1 MVVRRRVRGRVDKLD
16 EHRRGVSSLRPS
28 AVAVTDLSI
37 LIVNT
42 QSRELLLLGLDAV
55 QRELA
60 DSGWR
65 VVPAGGEPPPPNLGR
80 AKFTGLETAPVAST
94 TGRTAEVLVLDNAS
108 TDGSVDAARAHPL
121 EPEVVALERRVG
133 KATADSILLRRAAG
147 AYGLLLNEDAELQ
160 PGALT
165 ALVTALDDDPGA
177 AAVGAR
183 LVRPDGAQQASAWAF
198 PSVRGALDAA
208 IGRPG
213 RVVQSTGTGVRRVD
227 WAQSAALLVRI
238 HAAREIGYFD
248 EDFFVY
254 SDEVD
259 FARRLANAGHHVLW
273 TSEATVVHH
282 EQLSTDLARA
292 ERRIV
297 EFHRGRD
304 RYLRKHHGAPSRWII
319 TALTVLTYAARA
331 AAALVLPGHDARRMW
346 LHVRAAA
353 DPSRGEGLREGAE
366 AFNRSRGG

>member
-1 MVVRRRVRGRVDKLD
+1 M
-16 EHRRGVSSLRPS
+16 
-28 AVAVTDLSI
+28 TDLSI

-42 QSRELLLLGLDAV
+42 QSRDLLLLGLDAV

-65 VVPAGGEPPPPNLGR
+65 VVPAGGEPMGPNLGR
-80 AKFTGLETAPVAST
+80 ARFTGLETVPIAST

-108 TDGSVDAARAHPL
+108 TDGSADAALAHPL
-121 EPEVVALERRVG
+121 KPEVVALDRRVG
-133 KATADSILLRRAAG
+133 KATADSTLLRRAVG
-147 AYGLLLNEDAELQ
+147 DYGLLLNEDAELQ
-160 PGALT
+160 PGSLT
-165 ALVTALDDDPGA
+165 ALVKALDEDPGA

-183 LVRPDGAQQASAWAF
+183 LIRPDGTQQPSAWAF
-198 PSVRGALDAA
+198 PSVRGAVQAA
-208 IGRPG
+208 IGQPD
-213 RVVQSTGTGVRRVD
+213 RVVQSLGTGVRRVD
-227 WAQSAALLVRI
+227 WAQSAALLVRV

-259 FARRLANAGHHVLW
+259 FARRLTNAGHHVLW
-273 TSEATVVHH
+273 TSEATVIHH

-304 RYLRKHHGAPSRWII
+304 RYLRKHHSAPERWAI

-331 AAALVLPGHDARRMW
+331 VAAVVLPGHDPRRYL

-353 DPSRGEGLREGAE
+353 QPGRGEGLREAAV
-366 AFNRSRGG
+366 AFNRERE

>member
-1 MVVRRRVRGRVDKLD
+1 M
-16 EHRRGVSSLRPS
+16 
-28 AVAVTDLSI
+28 TDLSI

-65 VVPAGGEPPPPNLGR
+65 VVPAGGEPAAPNLGR
-80 AKFTGLETAPVAST
+80 AKFTGLETVPVAST

-108 TDGSVDAARAHPL
+108 TDGSAEAAAAHPL
-121 EPEVVALERRVG
+121 APEVIALERRVG
-133 KATADSILLRRAAG
+133 KATADSTLLRQAVG
-147 AYGLLLNEDAELQ
+147 TYGLLLNEDAELQ

-165 ALVTALDDDPGA
+165 GLVSALDEDPGA
-177 AAVGAR
+177 AAVGAK
-183 LVRPDGAQQASAWAF
+183 LIRPDGTQQASAWAF
-198 PSVRGALDAA
+198 PSVGGAVLAA
-208 IGRPG
+208 VGKPD
-213 RVVQSTGTGVRRVD
+213 RVVQSVGTGIREVD
-227 WAQSAALLVRI
+227 WAQSAALLVRER
-238 HAAREIGYFD
+238 AAHEIGYFD

-259 FARRLANAGHHVLW
+259 FARRLRNAGHRVLW
-273 TSEATVVHH
+273 TSEAVVIHH

-304 RYLRKHHGAPSRWII
+304 RYLRKHHSLLERWVI

-331 AAALVLPGHDARRMW
+331 AAAIILPGHDPKRYL

-353 DPSRGEGLREGAE
+353 RPSHGEGLREAAE
-366 AFNRSRGG
+366 AFNRSRD

>member
-1 MVVRRRVRGRVDKLD
+1 M
-16 EHRRGVSSLRPS
+16 
-28 AVAVTDLSI
+28 TDLSI

-42 QSRELLLLGLDAV
+42 QSRDLLLLGLDAV

-65 VVPAGGEPPPPNLGR
+65 VVPAGGEPAAPNLGR
-80 AKFTGLETAPVAST
+80 ARYTGLEPTPVAST

-108 TDGSVDAARAHPL
+108 TDGSAEAARAHPIA
-121 EPEVVALERRVG
+121 PEVIALDRRVG
-133 KATADSILLRRAAG
+133 KATADSTLLRRAVG
-147 AYGLLLNEDAELQ
+147 KYGLLLNEDAELQ
-160 PGALT
+160 PGSLT
-165 ALVTALDDDPGA
+165 GLVTALDMDPSA
-177 AAVGAR
+177 AAVGAK
-183 LVRPDGAQQASAWAF
+183 LIRPDGAQQASAWAF
-198 PSVRGALDAA
+198 PSVRGAVFAA
-208 IGRPG
+208 IGQPD
-213 RVVQSTGTGVRRVD
+213 RVVQSVGTGVRQVD
-227 WAQSAALLVRI
+227 WAQSAALLVRVD
-238 HAAREIGYFD
+238 AARSVGYFD

-259 FARRLANAGHHVLW
+259 FARRLTDAGYRVLW
-273 TSEATVVHH
+273 NPLATVIHH

-304 RYLRKHHGAPSRWII
+304 RYLRKHHSLLQRWAI

-331 AAALVLPGHDARRMW
+331 GAAVVLPGHDPKRYL

-353 DPSRGEGLREGAE
+353 RPSRGEGLREAAE
-366 AFNRSRGG
+366 AFNRSRS

>member
-1 MVVRRRVRGRVDKLD
+1 M
-16 EHRRGVSSLRPS
+16 
-28 AVAVTDLSI
+28 TDLSI

-42 QSRELLLLGLDAV
+42 QSRDLLLLGLDAV
-55 QRELA
+55 QRELT

-65 VVPAGGEPPPPNLGR
+65 VVPAGGEPPGPNLGR
-80 AKFTGLETAPVAST
+80 AKFTGLEPEPVAST
-94 TGRTAEVLVLDNAS
+94 TGRTAEVFVLDNAS
-108 TDGSVDAARAHPL
+108 TDGSAEAARAHPIA
-121 EPEVVALERRVG
+121 PEVIALDARVG
-133 KATADSILLRRAAG
+133 KATADSMLLRRASG
-147 AYGLLLNEDAELQ
+147 VYGLLLNEDAELQ
-160 PGALT
+160 PGSLK
-165 ALVTALDDDPGA
+165 ALVSALDDDPEA

-198 PSVRGALDAA
+198 PSVRGAFEAA
-208 IGRPG
+208 TGRPG

-227 WAQSAALLVRI
+227 WAQSAALLVRV

-259 FARRLANAGHHVLW
+259 FAKRLVNAGHHVLW
-273 TSEATVVHH
+273 TSEATVIHH

-304 RYLRKHHGAPSRWII
+304 RYLRKHHAATARWAI
-319 TALTVLTYAARA
+319 TVLTVGAYAARA
-331 AAALVLPGHDARRMW
+331 AAAVVLPGHDARRMW
-346 LHVRAAA
+346 LHVRAAL
-353 DPSRGEGLREGAE
+353 DPSRGEGLREAAE
-366 AFNRSRGG
+366 AFNRSRG